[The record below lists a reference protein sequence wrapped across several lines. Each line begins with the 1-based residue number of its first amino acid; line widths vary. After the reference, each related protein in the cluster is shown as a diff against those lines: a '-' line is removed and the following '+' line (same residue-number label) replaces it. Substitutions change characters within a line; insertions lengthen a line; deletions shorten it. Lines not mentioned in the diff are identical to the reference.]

1 MVLTIVTTA
10 AVTLIAVA
18 VAMNFATPEKKLE
31 RNIEHRHAV
40 ADPQFRREMGVMLVS
55 DIHRGIGKDLFT
67 VPQFANWANTVSEL
81 MFYE

>member
-1 MVLTIVTTA
+1 MLKNKPDAKVVWG
-10 AVTLIAVA
+10 
-18 VAMNFATPEKKLE
+18 
-31 RNIEHRHAV
+31 NILNYAQSF
-40 ADPQFRREMGVMLVS
+40 PQREMGVMLVS